1 MAQARAA
8 PEKPIAMS
16 KKSVSIRDVQN
27 FLDLPDNLPI
37 PMDDGKCGHL
47 PGLLVPSLPLLAT
60 DGNRLDLSSLSGR
73 TVVYCYPKTGRPGQ
87 PLPDGWDSI
96 PGARGCTTQACSF
109 RDHYQELRQAGAN
122 QIFGL
127 STQDTEYQR
136 EAMERLHLPF
146 SLLSDSALAF
156 ATALNLPT
164 FEFEGETL
172 LKRFTLVIDN
182 GRISKVFYPVFP
194 PNKSGEETL
203 RWLLENQRV

>member
-1 MAQARAA
+1 M
-8 PEKPIAMS
+8 K
-16 KKSVSIRDVQN
+16 DVQN

-37 PMDDGKCGHL
+37 PTDDGKCGHL
-47 PGLLVPSLPLLAT
+47 SGLAIPSLPLVAT
-60 DGNRLDLSSLSGR
+60 NGNRVDLSSLSGR
-73 TVVYCYPKTGRPGQ
+73 TVVYCYPRTGRPGQ
-87 PLPDGWDSI
+87 PIPDGWDSI

-109 RDHYQELRQAGAN
+109 RDHYHDLIQAGAD

-136 EAMERLHLPF
+136 EAVERLQLPF
-146 SLLSDSALAF
+146 PLLSDGALAF

-164 FEFEGETL
+164 FEFAGETL
-172 LKRFTLVIDN
+172 LKRFTLVIDT

-203 RWLLENQRV
+203 RWLLANQRV

>member
-1 MAQARAA
+1 MNK
-8 PEKPIAMS
+8 KP
-16 KKSVSIRDVQN
+16 VSISDVQN

-37 PMDDGKCGHL
+37 PMDDGKCDHL
-47 PGLLVPSLPLLAT
+47 PGLAVPSLPLVAT
-60 DGNRLDLSSLSGR
+60 NGDRVDLSSLSGR

-109 RDHYQELRQAGAN
+109 RDHYDELIQAGADR
-122 QIFGL
+122 IFGL
-127 STQDTEYQR
+127 STQDTDYQR
-136 EAMERLHLPF
+136 EAVERLHLPF
-146 SLLSDSALAF
+146 PLLSDMSLAL

-164 FEFEGETL
+164 FQFEGETL

-203 RWLLENQRV
+203 RWLSNLLAGR

>member
-1 MAQARAA
+1 MNK
-8 PEKPIAMS
+8 KP
-16 KKSVSIRDVQN
+16 VSISDVQN

-37 PMDDGKCGHL
+37 PMDDGKCDHL
-47 PGLLVPSLPLLAT
+47 PGLAVPSLPLVAT
-60 DGNRLDLSSLSGR
+60 NGDRVDLSSLSGR

-109 RDHYQELRQAGAN
+109 RDHYDELIQAGAD

-127 STQDTEYQR
+127 STQDTDYQR
-136 EAMERLHLPF
+136 EAVERLHLPF
-146 SLLSDSALAF
+146 PLLSDMSLAL

-164 FEFEGETL
+164 FQFEGETL

-203 RWLLENQRV
+203 RWLSTGGS